1 MWFVV
6 PQKCNWDT
14 EIWDFACWQSAG
26 DCSFYF
32 LFHTR
37 GFQLSVR
44 QNLQDFTLIL
54 SVYGSD
60 CLIMQTLSPLSAD
73 IFSVTPN
80 GLSLP
85 LRKCH
90 FFILDGREL
99 LSSIHENFHR
109 DKKIV
114 ASRWKNC
121 CIAMKKNTSFQHY
134 TNIRRFCEFFVKIS
148 PPPKKSCGYKNVFL
162 SLR

>member
-37 GFQLSVR
+37 KFPVSFR
-44 QNLQDFTLIL
+44 QNLQALTLIL

-85 LRKCH
+85 LLKRH
-90 FFILDGREL
+90 FFILDGRKL
-99 LSSIHENFHR
+99 L
-109 DKKIV
+109 
-114 ASRWKNC
+114 SRWKK
-121 CIAMKKNTSFQHY
+121 IPHSSIIR
-134 TNIRRFCEFFVKIS
+134 NIRRFCEFFCKNI
-148 PPPKKSCGYKNVFL
+148 PPKVADIKMFSYLCDKVIG
-162 SLR
+162 

>member
-37 GFQLSVR
+37 KFPVSFR
-44 QNLQDFTLIL
+44 QNLQDFKLIL

-85 LRKCH
+85 LLKRH
-90 FFILDGREL
+90 FFILDGRKL
-99 LSSIHENFHR
+99 LSLIHENFHR

-114 ASRWKNC
+114 ASRWKK
-121 CIAMKKNTSFQHY
+121 IPHSSIIPTSAV
-134 TNIRRFCEFFVKIS
+134 FVKIFPQKS
-148 PPPKKSCGYKNVFL
+148 AHIKKMFFYLCDKIIG
-162 SLR
+162 